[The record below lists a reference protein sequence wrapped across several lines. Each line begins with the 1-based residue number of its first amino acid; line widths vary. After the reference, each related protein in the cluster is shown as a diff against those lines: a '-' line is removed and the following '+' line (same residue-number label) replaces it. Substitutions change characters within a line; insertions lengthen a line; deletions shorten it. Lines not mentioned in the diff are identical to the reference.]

1 MDETAARD
9 AFERALQTH
18 APGFGTYFLAR
29 LLDLDITY
37 PEGKCV
43 VRMPVRDFQF
53 NPIGCLHGGMIATVM
68 DISMGHLLRHS
79 YGVGGATLE
88 MKVQYLRAIT
98 GGTVRAEAQFLRRG
112 RRLAFVESRL
122 YDEADRLAV
131 VATSTWKMPEATR
144 KD

>member
-18 APGFGTYFLAR
+18 APGFGTFFLAR

-53 NPIGCLHGGMIATVM
+53 NPVGSLHGGMIATVM

-79 YGVGGATLE
+79 YGAGGATLE
-88 MKVQYLRAIT
+88 MKVQYLRALT
-98 GGTVRAEAQFLRRG
+98 EGTVRAEAQFLRKGRG
-112 RRLAFVESRL
+112 LAFVESRL
-122 YDEADRLAV
+122 YDDQDRLAA
-131 VATSTWKMPEATR
+131 VASSTWKMPEAQEG
-144 KD
+144 